1 VLLKK
6 LTISSDNEIIREIFF
21 HPKGVS
27 LIVSDGNSVGKTT
40 TLRAVDF
47 CFGSEGKDI
56 YQDPEFGTD
65 NIEVK
70 NYLFENEVKFQLYLA
85 DNSSQEFV
93 LTRQLTTHEKERFWI
108 NEESVKNLRT
118 YRIKLAQQL
127 LNLVDAKPT
136 IRTLMPKFI
145 RKEEQSKNNT
155 IKYLHPST
163 RLAEYEMLRLFLFG
177 FSDKELLAERLSTQQ
192 EVTQLNN
199 KKKTLEDR
207 KSQNEAR
214 QVVRII
220 EKDIKA
226 QEKEINEFKL
236 NEAYEDLFKKLTN
249 LKGGINRVSGKI
261 TDLQMRISLNKETL
275 EQLQDNIADIEID
288 TIRELYEEAQSLVPN
303 LIQKSF
309 EETLQFHNGII
320 FKRIEFVE
328 KGLEKSRKQ
337 LKTLEKDLKYLL
349 SEERKILKEL
359 KSKGSLSD
367 LQKLQTKLHE
377 LHEKKGKENQ
387 FIELMK
393 SVTKEFN
400 VKKQK
405 LDELNTRIENYKS
418 DFDDKVAIFNGYFS
432 EYSNTLYDEQY
443 YIYYDASPKSNVQF
457 NFQIGNIESNVGGG
471 KKKAQITAFDL
482 AYISFIH
489 HTGLAMPKFVMHD
502 SIEDIEI
509 TQIQKLFQIGNQIEG
524 QYIIAL
530 LKDKL
535 EGYISEDELKKYTI
549 LELSETDKFFSF

>member
-1 VLLKK
+1 MLLKK